1 MTTGKEI
8 RAARAAQGLTQ
19 AQLAERAGCAQA
31 DVFRIEKGEVSNS
44 KYLLTILRILRLDTV
59 THISV
64 PLIGYVGANCEVRD
78 ISDGS
83 SPDGTTEQIPAP
95 PGLTNGIALVVRGD
109 SMEPKYSDGEILFI
123 EKTIYSVDGL
133 IGENCYVLLA
143 DGSRYVKKLQ
153 RGTQPGLYTL
163 ISYNGPPIHDVPVE
177 AAYPIAFTKPCYRNL
192 K

>member
-1 MTTGKEI
+1 MTTGKDI
-8 RAARAAQGLTQ
+8 KAARAAQGLTQ
-19 AQLAERAGCAQA
+19 VQLAERVGCAQA

-44 KYLLTILRILRLDTV
+44 KYLKSMLRVLRIDNSTPF
-59 THISV
+59 SV

-78 ISDGS
+78 ITDQS

-95 PGLTNGIALVVRGD
+95 PGLTNGIALVIRGD
-109 SMEPKYSDGEILFI
+109 SMEPKYSDGEVLFI

-143 DGSRYVKKLQ
+143 DGRRYVKKLQ
-153 RGTQPGLYTL
+153 RGTQAGLYTL
-163 ISYNGPPIHDVPVE
+163 ISHNGPPIHDVPVE
-177 AAYPIAFTKPCYRNL
+177 AVYPIAFTKPCYRNL